1 MNRSDYVTKLI
12 SRDEWKLICQIRQYE
27 TCRRKITYLRES
39 EAIAESIRL
48 SSKTEMGGTIHRHYR
63 CEICSH
69 FHLTT
74 KPLIKNAPNR

>member
-12 SRDEWKLICQIRQYE
+12 TRDEWKLICQIRQVE
-27 TCRRKITYLRES
+27 ICRKKITYFKES

-48 SSKTEMGGTIHRHYR
+48 STKLDQEGTLHRHYA
-63 CEICSH
+63 CPICSH

-74 KPLIKNAPNR
+74 KPLLKKS